1 MHQILK
7 LSSTFIATFI
17 LTGIVMAN
25 IVAAAEEAPPETFLC
40 YVGTYTGGDS
50 KGISR
55 FILDRSTGNV
65 SAPEVTTGVVN
76 PSFLAIHPTQRYLYA
91 VSEIEDMNGKKTGG
105 VTAFAIDPKTGAL
118 KALNQQPSE
127 GAGPCHLVVDNAG
140 KNVLVA
146 NYGGGS
152 VAVIPIKEDGSLE
165 EPSCSIQH
173 EGSSVNKSRQEK
185 PHAHSINLDR
195 DNNFA
200 FVADLGLDKV
210 MIYRFDANK
219 GTLEPNDPPFVKIHP
234 GAGPRHFAFHPEG
247 EFAYVINEIDC
258 TVTAMKYD
266 PRNGELTPIQTISTL
281 PPGTPMQDSYSTAE
295 VVVHPSGKLLFGS
308 NRGHDSIA
316 RYTIDPATGKLAFLG
331 TTPTQGKTPRNFA
344 VDPTGTILLA
354 ENQETG
360 TIVLFRI
367 DAATGNLTPT
377 GTSLKIPRPVCIRMI
392 PWQSEK

>member
-1 MHQILK
+1 
-7 LSSTFIATFI
+7 
-17 LTGIVMAN
+17 
-25 IVAAAEEAPPETFLC
+25 
-40 YVGTYTGGDS
+40 
-50 KGISR
+50 
-55 FILDRSTGNV
+55 
-65 SAPEVTTGVVN
+65 
-76 PSFLAIHPTQRYLYA
+76 
-91 VSEIEDMNGKKTGG
+91 
-105 VTAFAIDPKTGAL
+105 
-118 KALNQQPSE
+118 
-127 GAGPCHLVVDNAG
+127 
-140 KNVLVA
+140 
-146 NYGGGS
+146 
-152 VAVIPIKEDGSLE
+152 
-165 EPSCSIQH
+165 
-173 EGSSVNKSRQEK
+173 
-185 PHAHSINLDR
+185 
-195 DNNFA
+195 
-200 FVADLGLDKV
+200 
-210 MIYRFDANK
+210 MIYRFDAEK
-219 GTLEPNDPPFVKIHP
+219 GTLEPNEPPFVKIHP

-266 PRNGELTPIQTISTL
+266 PKKGELTPIQTISTL

-392 PWQSEK
+392 PWQKGN